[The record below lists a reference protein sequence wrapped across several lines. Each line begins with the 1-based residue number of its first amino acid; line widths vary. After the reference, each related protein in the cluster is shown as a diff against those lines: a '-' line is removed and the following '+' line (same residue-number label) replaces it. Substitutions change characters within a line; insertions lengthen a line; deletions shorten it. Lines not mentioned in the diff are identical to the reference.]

1 MDNTPYDD
9 VFRTLLTDCTELMIP
24 VVNEIFHTKYTG
36 KETICLLQNEHFIK
50 MPDGSEQERITD
62 SSFEI
67 ISSEETSIPQ
77 VLKNQLYGGSA
88 GCNTAQ
94 RKRYHI
100 ECQSTEDGTMIVRMF
115 EYDTQLA
122 LENRALTS
130 NTLTVQFPDS
140 AIVSLRHTKN
150 TPEEM
155 TVKVLTPGGR
165 VSYTVP
171 VLKVKRYT
179 IHELFEKKLFFL
191 IPFHIFAYEKDFKEL
206 EENKKKLKQ
215 LEAEYASI
223 RERLEIAC
231 QMGDLNR
238 YAKAAI
244 LDMSRKVIEH
254 IAVKYKNVAK
264 GVSRTMGGKVLNY
277 EAKDILNRGRAEGR
291 MEGRREGEEY
301 TKIQIATKLL
311 NMGNDIK
318 SVAEL
323 AELPQETVEKLAQ
336 SISKE
341 EKQASGET
349 ALSNGSKALLL
360 SFQVGA
366 DTTSENKTSVTMDS
380 MSAKSIGVDGIQ
392 VTGSDSTNADKAV
405 DTISDA
411 IKKVSKQR
419 SALGAV
425 QNRLEHT
432 ISNLDNVVENTT
444 SAESRIRDTDMAEE
458 MVSYSKN
465 NILMQA
471 GQSMLAQANQ
481 QNQGVLSLLQ

>member
-1 MDNTPYDD
+1 M
-9 VFRTLLTDCTELMIP
+9 
-24 VVNEIFHTKYTG
+24 
-36 KETICLLQNEHFIK
+36 
-50 MPDGSEQERITD
+50 
-62 SSFEI
+62 
-67 ISSEETSIPQ
+67 
-77 VLKNQLYGGSA
+77 
-88 GCNTAQ
+88 
-94 RKRYHI
+94 
-100 ECQSTEDGTMIVRMF
+100 
-115 EYDTQLA
+115 
-122 LENRALTS
+122 
-130 NTLTVQFPDS
+130 
-140 AIVSLRHTKN
+140 SLRHTKN

-171 VLKVKRYT
+171 VLKIKRYT
-179 IHELFEKKLFFL
+179 IHELFERKLFFL

-254 IAVKYKNVAK
+254 LAVKYKNVAK
-264 GVSRTMGGKVLNY
+264 GVSRTMSGKVLNY

-291 MEGRREGEEY
+291 REGEASGIRIGEER

-341 EKQASGET
+341 EK
-349 ALSNGSKALLL
+349 
-360 SFQVGA
+360 
-366 DTTSENKTSVTMDS
+366 
-380 MSAKSIGVDGIQ
+380 
-392 VTGSDSTNADKAV
+392 
-405 DTISDA
+405 
-411 IKKVSKQR
+411 
-419 SALGAV
+419 
-425 QNRLEHT
+425 
-432 ISNLDNVVENTT
+432 
-444 SAESRIRDTDMAEE
+444 
-458 MVSYSKN
+458 
-465 NILMQA
+465 
-471 GQSMLAQANQ
+471 
-481 QNQGVLSLLQ
+481 

>member
-36 KETICLLQNEHFIK
+36 KETICLLQNEHFIR

-67 ISSEETSIPQ
+67 ISRRNSTDSTGYR
-77 VLKNQLYGGSA
+77 K
-88 GCNTAQ
+88 
-94 RKRYHI
+94 KRYHI

-122 LENRALTS
+122 LENREFTS
-130 NTLTVQFPDS
+130 NILTVQFPDS

-155 TVKVLTPGGR
+155 TVKVLTPGGK

-254 IAVKYKNVAK
+254 LAVKYKNVAK
-264 GVSRTMGGKVLNY
+264 GVRRTMGGKVLNY

-291 MEGRREGEEY
+291 REGEASGIRIGEER

-311 NMGNDIK
+311 NMGNGIK

-341 EKQASGET
+341 EK
-349 ALSNGSKALLL
+349 
-360 SFQVGA
+360 
-366 DTTSENKTSVTMDS
+366 
-380 MSAKSIGVDGIQ
+380 
-392 VTGSDSTNADKAV
+392 
-405 DTISDA
+405 
-411 IKKVSKQR
+411 
-419 SALGAV
+419 
-425 QNRLEHT
+425 
-432 ISNLDNVVENTT
+432 
-444 SAESRIRDTDMAEE
+444 
-458 MVSYSKN
+458 
-465 NILMQA
+465 
-471 GQSMLAQANQ
+471 
-481 QNQGVLSLLQ
+481 

>member
-77 VLKNQLYGGSA
+77 VLKNQLYGSSA
-88 GCNTAQ
+88 SCSTAQ

-100 ECQSTEDGTMIVRMF
+100 ECQSTEDGSMIVRMF

-122 LENRALTS
+122 LENREFIS
-130 NTLTVQFPDS
+130 NILTVQFPDS

-171 VLKVKRYT
+171 VLKIKRYT

-254 IAVKYKNVAK
+254 LAVKYKNVAK

-277 EAKDILNRGRAEGR
+277 EAKDILNRGR
-291 MEGRREGEEY
+291 REGEEY

-311 NMGNDIK
+311 SMGNDIK

-341 EKQASGET
+341 EK
-349 ALSNGSKALLL
+349 
-360 SFQVGA
+360 
-366 DTTSENKTSVTMDS
+366 
-380 MSAKSIGVDGIQ
+380 
-392 VTGSDSTNADKAV
+392 
-405 DTISDA
+405 
-411 IKKVSKQR
+411 
-419 SALGAV
+419 
-425 QNRLEHT
+425 
-432 ISNLDNVVENTT
+432 
-444 SAESRIRDTDMAEE
+444 
-458 MVSYSKN
+458 
-465 NILMQA
+465 
-471 GQSMLAQANQ
+471 
-481 QNQGVLSLLQ
+481 

>member
-24 VVNEIFHTKYTG
+24 VVNEIFHTHYTG

-67 ISSEETSIPQ
+67 ISEETAPIAQS
-77 VLKNQLYGGSA
+77 LKNQPYGRTA
-88 GCNTAQ
+88 NCNTAQ
-94 RKRYHI
+94 RKRYYI

-122 LENRALTS
+122 LENREFTS
-130 NTLTVQFPDS
+130 NILTVQFPDS

-171 VLKVKRYT
+171 VLKIKRYT

-254 IAVKYKNVAK
+254 LAVKYKNVAK
-264 GVSRTMGGKVLNY
+264 GVSQKMGGKVLNY

-291 MEGRREGEEY
+291 REGREAGRTEGEAAGI
-301 TKIQIATKLL
+301 KKVQSAVKLL
-311 NMGNDIK
+311 K
-318 SVAEL
+318 SGKSVQEVSARTELSQEIVAEL
-323 AELPQETVEKLAQ
+323 EQ
-336 SISKE
+336 SIS
-341 EKQASGET
+341 
-349 ALSNGSKALLL
+349 
-360 SFQVGA
+360 
-366 DTTSENKTSVTMDS
+366 
-380 MSAKSIGVDGIQ
+380 
-392 VTGSDSTNADKAV
+392 
-405 DTISDA
+405 
-411 IKKVSKQR
+411 
-419 SALGAV
+419 
-425 QNRLEHT
+425 
-432 ISNLDNVVENTT
+432 
-444 SAESRIRDTDMAEE
+444 AE
-458 MVSYSKN
+458 
-465 NILMQA
+465 
-471 GQSMLAQANQ
+471 
-481 QNQGVLSLLQ
+481 